1 MSNPADSEQLRD
13 MLDSYL
19 HGKWNI
25 GEYVH
30 NIAMID
36 GLERRVKAYAE
47 QYAYEYA
54 KKIVN
59 SQVTAVLE
67 ELEQQSRVAS
77 MCASDTYVVKSKVIH
92 SIKERYQ

>member
-1 MSNPADSEQLRD
+1 MSNPVDSEQLRD

-54 KKIVN
+54 KKIIGDKVKIDP
-59 SQVTAVLE
+59 QMLYVLQAE
-67 ELEQQSRVAS
+67 RLAINDRLDEQHNRNDQLRGRRS
-77 MCASDTYVVKSKVIH
+77 
-92 SIKERYQ
+92 